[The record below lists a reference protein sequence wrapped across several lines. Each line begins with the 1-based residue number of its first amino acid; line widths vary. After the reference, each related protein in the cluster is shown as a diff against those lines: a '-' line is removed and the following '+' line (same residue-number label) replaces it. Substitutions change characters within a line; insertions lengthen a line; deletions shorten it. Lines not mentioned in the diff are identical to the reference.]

1 MMAKKNLVKEEK
13 LSAEEKLMG
22 KISGFFHNNRLVVII
37 ISAVI
42 VVGLIAS
49 IIIVN
54 SVASSKEKA
63 QEKVALMEESYFNLL
78 AEETPDWTTLEND
91 LSAMVKGSSYAS
103 VKSAYLLGL
112 VYYEQGKYAD
122 AQAAFENAYN
132 LNKKAY
138 LAASSLVNAAACAEA
153 QGDTAKA
160 LDLYN
165 QVYNDYQE
173 SGVAPKA
180 LFNVA
185 RIYMQQGNTQLAQ
198 ATFAQVADY
207 YPSSEYGLL
216 SKNIINVL

>member
-1 MMAKKNLVKEEK
+1 MAKKNLVKEEK

-49 IIIVN
+49 IVIVN

-63 QEKVALMEESYFNLL
+63 QEKVALLEETYFNLL
-78 AEETPDWTTLEND
+78 AEETPDWTTLEGD
-91 LSAMVKGSSYAS
+91 LNAMVKGSSYAS

-112 VYYEQGKYAD
+112 VYYEQEKYAD
-122 AQAAFENAYN
+122 AQAAFEKAYG

-138 LAASSLVNAAACAEA
+138 LASSSLVNAAASAEA

-160 LDLYN
+160 LELYN
-165 QVYNDYQE
+165 QVYNDYPE

>member
-1 MMAKKNLVKEEK
+1 MAKKNLVKEEK
-13 LSAEEKLMG
+13 LSAEEQLMG

-42 VVGLIAS
+42 VVGLLAS

-54 SVASSKEKA
+54 AVASSKEKA
-63 QEKVALMEESYFNLL
+63 QEKVSLLEETYFNLL
-78 AEETPDWTTLEND
+78 AEETPDWTTLEDD
-91 LSAMVKGSSYAS
+91 LNAMVKGSSYAS

-112 VYYEQGKYAD
+112 VYYGQEKYAD
-122 AQAAFENAYN
+122 AQAAFEKAYG

-138 LAASSLVNAAACAEA
+138 LASSSLVNAAASAEA
-153 QGDTAKA
+153 LGDTAKA
-160 LDLYN
+160 LELYN
-165 QVYNDYQE
+165 QVYNDYPE

>member
-1 MMAKKNLVKEEK
+1 MAKKNLSKEEK
-13 LSAEEKLMG
+13 LTAEEKLMG
-22 KISGFFHNNRLVVII
+22 NIAGFFQNNRLVVII
-37 ISAVI
+37 IAAVL
-42 VVGLIAS
+42 VVGLLAS

-63 QEKVALMEESYFNLL
+63 QEKVAMLEDEYFNLMSS
-78 AEETPDWTTLEND
+78 ETLDWTNLEGE
-91 LSAMVKGSSYAS
+91 LGAMVKGSSYAS

-122 AQAAFENAYN
+122 AQAAFEKAYG
-132 LNKKAY
+132 LNRKAY
-138 LAASSLVNAAACAEA
+138 LAANSLVNAAACAEA

-185 RIYMQQGNTQLAQ
+185 RIYMQMGNTQLAQ

-216 SKNIINVL
+216 SKNIVNVL

>member
-1 MMAKKNLVKEEK
+1 MATKNLSKEEK
-13 LSAEEKLMG
+13 LTAEEKLMG
-22 KISGFFHNNRLVVII
+22 RISGFFHNNRLVVII
-37 ISAVI
+37 ISLVV
-42 VVGLIAS
+42 VVGLLAS

-54 SVASSKEKA
+54 AVASSKEKA
-63 QEKVALMEESYFNLL
+63 QEKVAQMEEEYFNL
-78 AEETPDWTTLEND
+78 AASENPDWTALESD
-91 LSAMVKGSSYAS
+91 LNSMVKGSSYAS

-112 VYYEQGKYAD
+112 VYYEQEKYAD
-122 AQAAFENAYN
+122 AQAAFEKAYN

-138 LAASSLVNAAACAEA
+138 LASSSLVNAAAAAEA

-160 LDLYN
+160 LELYN

-180 LFNVA
+180 LFNAA
-185 RIYMQQGNTQLAQ
+185 RIYMQQGNTQLAT

-216 SKNIINVL
+216 AKNLVNVL

>member
-1 MMAKKNLVKEEK
+1 MAKKNLVKEEK
-13 LSAEEKLMG
+13 LSAEEQLMG

-42 VVGLIAS
+42 VVGLLAS

-63 QEKVALMEESYFNLL
+63 QEKVSLLEETYFNLL
-78 AEETPDWTTLEND
+78 AEETPDWTTLEDD
-91 LSAMVKGSSYAS
+91 LNAMVKGSSYAS

-122 AQAAFENAYN
+122 AQAAFEKAYG
-132 LNKKAY
+132 LNKKVY

-160 LDLYN
+160 LEFYN
-165 QVYNDYQE
+165 QVYNDYPE

-207 YPSSEYGLL
+207 YPSSEYGMLAASL
-216 SKNIINVL
+216 ANVL

>member
-1 MMAKKNLVKEEK
+1 MAKKNLVKEEK
-13 LSAEEKLMG
+13 LSAEEQLMG

-63 QEKVALMEESYFNLL
+63 QEKVSLLEETYFNLL
-78 AEETPDWTTLEND
+78 AEETPDWTTLEDD
-91 LSAMVKGSSYAS
+91 LNAMVKGSSYAS

-112 VYYEQGKYAD
+112 VYYGQEKYAD
-122 AQAAFENAYN
+122 AQAAFEKAYG

-138 LAASSLVNAAACAEA
+138 LASSSLVNAAASAEA
-153 QGDTAKA
+153 LGDTAKA
-160 LDLYN
+160 LELYN
-165 QVYNDYQE
+165 QVYNDYPE

>member
-1 MMAKKNLVKEEK
+1 MAKKNLVKEEK
-13 LSAEEKLMG
+13 LSAEEQLMG

-42 VVGLIAS
+42 VVGLLAS

-63 QEKVALMEESYFNLL
+63 QEKVSLLEETYFNLL
-78 AEETPDWTTLEND
+78 AEETPDWTTLEDD
-91 LSAMVKGSSYAS
+91 LNAMVKGSSYAS

-112 VYYEQGKYAD
+112 VYYGQEKYAD
-122 AQAAFENAYN
+122 AQAAFEKAYG

-138 LAASSLVNAAACAEA
+138 LASSSLVNAAASAEA
-153 QGDTAKA
+153 LGDTAKA
-160 LDLYN
+160 LELYN
-165 QVYNDYQE
+165 QVYNDYPE

>member
-1 MMAKKNLVKEEK
+1 MAKKNLVKEEK
-13 LSAEEKLMG
+13 LSAEEQLMG

-63 QEKVALMEESYFNLL
+63 QEKVALLEETYFNLL
-78 AEETPDWTTLEND
+78 AEETPDWTTLEDD
-91 LSAMVKGSSYAS
+91 LNAMVKGSSYAS

-112 VYYEQGKYAD
+112 VYYEQEKYAD
-122 AQAAFENAYN
+122 AQAAFEKAYG
-132 LNKKAY
+132 LNKKVY

-160 LDLYN
+160 LELYN
-165 QVYNDYQE
+165 QVYNDYPE